1 MGVLLLWFGFTWGF
15 GILLQVGFANNPR
28 QRKIVVG
35 SKMTKLLTWG
45 AVTAG
50 ELAIVPILVQF
61 NALFFLI
68 WGIVEYIV
76 NDFAR
81 PTEAFTVWLIGF
93 VACAL
98 LTPLM
103 NRRE

>member
-1 MGVLLLWFGFTWGF
+1 MGVLLLWFSFAWGF
-15 GILLQVGFANNPR
+15 GIILQVGASNNPR

-35 SKMTKLLTWG
+35 PKMTKLLTWG

-50 ELAIVPILVQF
+50 ELAIVPILFQL
-61 NALFFLI
+61 NAVLFLI
-68 WGIVEYIV
+68 WGVVEYV
-76 NDFAR
+76 VRDFER
-81 PTEAFTVWLIGF
+81 PRGAFTAWSIG
-93 VACAL
+93 VVVCSL